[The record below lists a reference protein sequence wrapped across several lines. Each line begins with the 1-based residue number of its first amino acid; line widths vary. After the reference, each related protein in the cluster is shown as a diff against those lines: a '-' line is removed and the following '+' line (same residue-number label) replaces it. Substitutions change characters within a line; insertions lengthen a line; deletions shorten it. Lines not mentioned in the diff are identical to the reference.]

1 MLLRLLALL
10 AGLALVPLAVVALL
24 LALLQSESARL
35 WAEAAVDRWVPG
47 VRIDGL
53 GPGLPSRLDL
63 ARVALADDAGTW
75 LTVEDIELRWRPAAL
90 LRGAVEVDRVA
101 ARRIVL
107 ARTPAAAPEAAEPL
121 PEPAPSAPFR
131 LPERLLPVQVE
142 TVAVERIEL
151 GAPVLGQAA
160 AFSLDGRLDAAS
172 GTDAALELALARL
185 DRERLEATLD
195 ARLELAA
202 RRLELRLALE
212 ERSGLVAAL
221 AGQPA
226 LAPVTVELAGT
237 GPLADWPGLLEI
249 EAGGLATLSSELR
262 LALEA
267 VPRLA
272 LDGRVT
278 PGPALGSTAYAPLLG
293 DGAEL
298 AATVERPGTDLVLER
313 LRIATNALT
322 LEGAGAL
329 RGETARVDL
338 DLAAP
343 DLAALAALTG
353 TPLAGSARATVALA
367 GALPLPPGSLRLE
380 A

>member
-142 TVAVERIEL
+142 T
-151 GAPVLGQAA
+151 
-160 AFSLDGRLDAAS
+160 
-172 GTDAALELALARL
+172 
-185 DRERLEATLD
+185 
-195 ARLELAA
+195 
-202 RRLELRLALE
+202 
-212 ERSGLVAAL
+212 
-221 AGQPA
+221 
-226 LAPVTVELAGT
+226 
-237 GPLADWPGLLEI
+237 
-249 EAGGLATLSSELR
+249 
-262 LALEA
+262 
-267 VPRLA
+267 
-272 LDGRVT
+272 
-278 PGPALGSTAYAPLLG
+278 
-293 DGAEL
+293 
-298 AATVERPGTDLVLER
+298 
-313 LRIATNALT
+313 
-322 LEGAGAL
+322 
-329 RGETARVDL
+329 
-338 DLAAP
+338 
-343 DLAALAALTG
+343 
-353 TPLAGSARATVALA
+353 
-367 GALPLPPGSLRLE
+367 
-380 A
+380 